1 MTLNLSIPQ
10 LLSVKRLNFRRFQ
23 KKTAEPGLKVILA
36 HITKGEK
43 KKKTAVE
50 LVIIEIITHFLF
62 RATVDFNQ
70 FSVL

>member
-1 MTLNLSIPQ
+1 MRLNLSIPQ

-43 KKKTAVE
+43 KKTAVE